1 MYVCVRIYMCV
12 ILQVCDKLSS
22 TETSSKTLYRLA
34 VI

>member
-1 MYVCVRIYMCV
+1 MCVCAYIYVCV

-22 TETSSKTLYRLA
+22 TDASSKTLYRLA